1 MRFSLRLPV
10 LVTLLAAGLLLA
22 PGTAAAQS
30 RQVLGTY
37 TTSVNGPQGAL
48 KAVIVLKREGG
59 AYAGTLSAEGFPTM
73 PITSATP
80 TDSSVTI
87 LVDTPDGGVTVA
99 LKFGAGD
106 KVTGSVVYQGAE
118 MPMEGTFAAAG
129 AAPAGA
135 VTGIGEYVM
144 KTSEPLMGEPAFDVS
159 CTVEKSAAGTLS
171 GTCGNSTHGSVPV
184 GTVSV
189 AGNVVTMSG
198 DTPAGPLKI
207 TLTVTG
213 AEAAGTVVLGSE
225 TAKLKGTYAPK

>member
-1 MRFSLRLPV
+1 MRISLRFPV
-10 LVTLLAAGLLLA
+10 LGTLLAAALLVV
-22 PGTAAAQS
+22 PGTAEAQS

-37 TTSVNGPQGAL
+37 TTNVNGPQGAL

-73 PITSATP
+73 PISSATP
-80 TDSSVTI
+80 TDSSVMI
-87 LVDTPDGGVTVA
+87 MVDTPDGGVTVA
-99 LKFGAGD
+99 IKFGAGD

-118 MPMEGTFAAAG
+118 MPLDGTFAAAG

-135 VTGIGEYVM
+135 VSGVGAYVM
-144 KTSEPLMGEPAFDVS
+144 KTSEPLMGEPGFDVS
-159 CTVEKSAAGTLS
+159 CTIEKSPAGALA
-171 GTCGNSTHGSVPV
+171 GTCGNPTHGSVPV
-184 GTVSV
+184 STVSV

-207 TLTVTG
+207 TVTVTG

-225 TAKLKGTYAPK
+225 SAKLKGTYTPK